1 MKRMGGR
8 EAAFFVST
16 KEEKK
21 MPVITIDIGAMTR
34 EKKAQLVRTL
44 SRDASEITG
53 IPEDKF
59 IVLIKELDRDNIGV
73 GGRLLSDIIPA
84 GS

>member
-1 MKRMGGR
+1 
-8 EAAFFVST
+8 
-16 KEEKK
+16 
-21 MPVITIDIGAMTR
+21 MPVITIDIGTVTR
-34 EKKAQLVRTL
+34 EKKAQLVKTL

-73 GGRLLSDIIPA
+73 GGRLLSDIMPGA
-84 GS
+84 